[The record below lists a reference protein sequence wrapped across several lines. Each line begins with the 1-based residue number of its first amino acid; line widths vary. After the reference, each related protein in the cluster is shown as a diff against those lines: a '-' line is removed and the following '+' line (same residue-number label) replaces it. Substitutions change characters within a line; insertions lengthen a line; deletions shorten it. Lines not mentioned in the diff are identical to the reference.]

1 MTDDQLIQALKA
13 DEDKAQ
19 SIQDTLQKQRSDYY
33 SRYRCEPY
41 GNERAGWSQSV
52 APVIFNTVQ
61 ATLPSLTEIFGEEFF
76 TLKGQDEQRADQF
89 QRLIYYQMFR
99 KQDGYRKIY
108 DFCYD
113 VLLYHY
119 SVFKCFRKDDYDV
132 VPEKYDKM
140 DPQQMMQLASD
151 PKVQVTKYQ
160 EVQNEVGEPIGYE
173 SIKAVRK
180 VPTYAGPWFDVL
192 PPWEFFYSPD
202 CKIDAFGAIKGR
214 LVFHEVEKTL
224 DEIQRKEKAGIYKV
238 GSYKKVLDKVDATT
252 PTAADEIVVVTD
264 NNENPEV
271 DTQAPGQNVL
281 AQTVKLR
288 ECYYQ
293 WDIDDDGVLEP
304 CIITKY
310 DDIILQKEENTYGRP
325 PFRIGSLYPEP
336 HKVTGIALPSI
347 IDNDQKIETNL
358 LRLIQD
364 SAAIACYRNPVTNDT
379 QMFNFLQDRKPFAVI
394 LGNPDR
400 VGEIATAPP
409 SEYTIKAY
417 ELLKGDREEKTG
429 VTRYNQGLDADSLNK
444 TATGISL
451 ISNAS
456 SKRLKM
462 MARLLGNGPLQG
474 LVRDFI
480 FINQK
485 WPNED
490 PIMLLG
496 TNIQVNA
503 KDLVGDYDIDIDV
516 GVGPAEKQAMA
527 NQLDLLIQ
535 FDTQAGLPMGLVT
548 PLHLLKTQKKKYRLL
563 NIPVDDLFVPEAEVQ
578 KKMEEEAQKKAQQP
592 LPSPIKENVSFD
604 KLYPLLTRMEQMQ
617 VLKELGIQ
625 PDPNAQVSGMPTSAE
640 LLAHDQSNKD
650 HELQTKRL
658 TLDEQKN
665 VIDQQ
670 KNLVDLHK
678 NITQGQSRSYTR
690 EKGQTQ

>member
-1 MTDDQLIQALKA
+1 MTDDQLIQALKS
-13 DEDKAQ
+13 DEDKAV
-19 SIQDTLQKQRSDYY
+19 SIQDTLKTKRQDYY
-33 SRYRCEPY
+33 SRYRSEPY
-41 GNERAGWSQSV
+41 GNERTGWSQSV

-76 TLKGQDEQRADQF
+76 TLKGQDEQRADSF

-113 VLLYHY
+113 VLLYEY
-119 SVFKCFRKDDYDV
+119 SVFKCYRKDDYDV
-132 VPEKYDKM
+132 VPEKYDRM

-151 PKVQVTKYQ
+151 PKIQVTKYS
-160 EVQNEVGEPIGYE
+160 ELKNEMDETVGYE
-173 SIKAVRK
+173 SVKAVRK
-180 VPTYAGPWFDVL
+180 VTKYAGPWFEVV
-192 PPWEFFYSPD
+192 PPWEFYYSPD
-202 CKIDAFGAIKGR
+202 CKIDAFGAIRGR

-224 DEIQRKEKAGIYKV
+224 DEIKRKEQAGIYLK
-238 GSYKKVLDKVDATT
+238 GSYDKLKTKVEATLSES
-252 PTAADEIVVVTD
+252 ADESVILSD
-264 NNENPEV
+264 NNSVPEI
-271 DTQAPGQNVL
+271 DGQAPEQNEL

-293 WDIDDDGVLEP
+293 FDIDGDGVLEP

-310 DDIILQKEENTYGRP
+310 DDIILQKEENSYGRP
-325 PFRIGSLYPEP
+325 CFRIGSLYPEP
-336 HKVTGIALPSI
+336 HKITGIALPSI

-417 ELLKGDREEKTG
+417 ELLKADREEKTG

-462 MARLLGNGPLQG
+462 MARLLGNGPLKG

-485 WPNED
+485 WPSED
-490 PIMLLG
+490 QQILG
-496 TNIQVNA
+496 SNIQINA
-503 KDLVGDYDIDIDV
+503 QDLMGEYDIVVDV

-527 NQLDLLIQ
+527 NQLDMLIQ
-535 FDTQAGLPMGLVT
+535 FDTQAGMPLGLVN
-548 PLHLLKTQKKKYRLL
+548 PLHILRTQKKKYRLL
-563 NIPVDDLFVPEAEVQ
+563 NIPVDDLFNPEQMVAQQVKEAED
-578 KKMEEEAQKKAQQP
+578 KKKNAP
-592 LPSPIKENVSFD
+592 PPSPIKENVSID
-604 KLYPLLTRMEQMQ
+604 KLWPYLSVNEQNQ
-617 VLKELGIQ
+617 VLTEMGIK
-625 PDPNAQVSGMPTSAE
+625 PDPNKKVGGIPTASEMLDHNKAVM
-640 LLAHDQSNKD
+640 DQQLER
-650 HELQTKRL
+650 HRL
-658 TLDEQKN
+658 TLEEQKN
-665 VIDQQ
+665 INDQQ

-678 NITQGQSRSYTR
+678 SITSGQSRAYTR
-690 EKGQTQ
+690 GNGGE